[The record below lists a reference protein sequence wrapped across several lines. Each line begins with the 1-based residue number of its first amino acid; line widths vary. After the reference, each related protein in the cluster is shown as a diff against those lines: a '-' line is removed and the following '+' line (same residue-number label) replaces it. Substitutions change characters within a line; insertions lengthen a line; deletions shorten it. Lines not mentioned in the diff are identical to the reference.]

1 LESIM
6 AKSQY
11 NADSASP
18 PPLSLRPGLP
28 GNRKEDPVKFVSF
41 PAAPVNDTLHV
52 PATDVLAGGA
62 NMYVGE
68 SAHPGRRLPAHDARD
83 AKPSLSGPSTTTAID

>member
-1 LESIM
+1 M

-28 GNRKEDPVKFVSF
+28 GSRIEDPVKLVSF
-41 PAAPVNDTLHV
+41 PASPVNDALPV
-52 PATDVLAGGA
+52 PATYVLAGGA

-68 SAHPGRRLPAHDARD
+68 SAHPGCRLPAHGALD
-83 AKPSLSGPSTTTAID
+83 AKPSPSGAFPTSTD